1 MTSILIA
8 DDNLQLVNILS
19 EYSCKEG
26 YKVYKAFDGQQALD
40 IFESNDISVILLD
53 IAMPKKD
60 GFQVC
65 KLIRQHSKIP
75 IIMITAKGEDFE
87 KIMGL
92 DLGADDYIVKP
103 FSPAEVMAR
112 VRAVLRRLDSN
123 KEFESQK
130 DFIHDDLKI
139 SIKKFSVKINDTNI
153 NLTKKEIE
161 LLYVMAS
168 RAGRVFTR
176 DNLLDLIWGS
186 EYFGD
191 MRIIDSHIKRLR
203 SKLDAVPHPSW
214 QISTVWGKGY
224 KFEELK

>member
-40 IFESNDISVILLD
+40 IFENNDISVILLD

-65 KLIRQHSKIP
+65 KLIRQHSNIP

>member
-40 IFESNDISVILLD
+40 IFENNDISVILSD
-53 IAMPKKD
+53 IAMPKID

>member
-26 YKVYKAFDGQQALD
+26 YKVYKAFEGQQALD
-40 IFESNDISVILLD
+40 IFENNDISVILLD

-60 GFQVC
+60 GSQVC
-65 KLIRQHSKIP
+65 KLIRQHSNIP